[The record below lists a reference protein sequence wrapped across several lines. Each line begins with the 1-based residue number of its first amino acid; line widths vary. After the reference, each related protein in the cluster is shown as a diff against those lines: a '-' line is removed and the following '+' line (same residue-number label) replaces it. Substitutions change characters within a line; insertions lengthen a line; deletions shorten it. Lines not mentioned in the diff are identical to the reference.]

1 MLTLLVLMEMKRSQ
15 CTKSQSN
22 IVSLKVVDNIRNSTR
37 VSKGSMQKLNT
48 KVNLNKT
55 KYRMD
60 RQESQLS
67 K

>member
-1 MLTLLVLMEMKRSQ
+1 MSTLLVLMEMKRSQ